1 MIDITDYINAVLE
14 KKGWNRARL
23 CSELNVLEKRKKIPL
38 TYKQHITNYL
48 NSQMTFSK
56 KTLLKWETVLGLPF
70 NSLAAFIC
78 TPTSKKE
85 INKLKEYSKFLRD
98 D

>member
-1 MIDITDYINAVLE
+1 MIDITDYINAILE

-23 CSELNVLEKRKKIPL
+23 CSELNVLEKKKNIPL

-48 NSQMTFSK
+48 NSQISFSK
-56 KTLLKWETVLGLPF
+56 QTLLKWEVVLGLPT

-78 TPTSKKE
+78 KPMSKKE
-85 INKLKEYSKFLRD
+85 EKKLKDYIKFLKED
-98 D
+98 

>member
-1 MIDITDYINAVLE
+1 MIDITDYINAILD

-23 CSELNVLEKRKKIPL
+23 CSELNALEKKKKIPL

-48 NSQMTFSK
+48 NSQIAFSK
-56 KTLLKWETVLGLPF
+56 QTLLKWEVVLNMPT

-78 TPTSKKE
+78 SPVSKKE
-85 INKLKEYSKFLRD
+85 ERKLKEYVKYLKEE
-98 D
+98 